1 MSTMLTTSSVETG
14 FVSRRLIGLLVG
26 LACWCVSVGVLL
38 AQDPAEPEIE
48 QQVEIFISAEEL
60 VPEVPPDEFP
70 VARQRLDG
78 ALMEAVAVG
87 LDTTALKA
95 FVDGVVTTAMADHR
109 IPGVIVAVV
118 YQGET
123 VLLRGYGY
131 AHEPERRPVDP
142 QHSLFRVASITKIFN
157 AIALLKL
164 VDEGRVELDAEFTR
178 YLPDIDF
185 DLPYGVPRVRDLL
198 THTAGFED
206 AYLGHFWAVDAESEH
221 HLGDYI
227 ARFQPAQVRAP
238 GKALVYSNYGTSVIG
253 LIVETVSGMPYADFV
268 ESRVLMPMGMNA
280 SRMRDWPGEARPGYL
295 PAAAYENLSLS
306 HVWSAGRFSP
316 PSWAWMHGGMMPAG
330 GLLSTGED
338 MGRFMRAQL
347 ADGGGILSAEGMRL
361 LTTPSIA
368 NHPGVAANA
377 LGYWINEVWGYPTM
391 EHGGSIFGFLS
402 NLVLVPEL
410 ALGVFV
416 STNAP
421 SGHRLSSQLPQRIV
435 GQFFAS
441 ERHAPRSD
449 AQADLSEF
457 TGLYRSE
464 RRGHRT
470 VDKLLVFGA
479 GDVQLGAN
487 DQGFLTLTS
496 GAQTQRFVPL
506 GEDRFFDPDFSE
518 HIAFSRDD
526 RGRVFKLHGAYGH
539 NNFLR
544 LARWQ
549 TVEFMNHVMIA
560 LSALAA
566 WWLFALA
573 FTRRSGR
580 HETVSGLVARYTSF
594 ALLVAWAATVGLLNL
609 DMAQLTSP
617 TAAHFAHFPTAQGRW
632 WILASWIGTALTALL
647 LTLLVPVWRGG
658 QWGLGR
664 RLIASALALASALF
678 VYLLSYWNVL
688 GAPVLG

>member
-1 MSTMLTTSSVETG
+1 MLTMATTSSVETG
-14 FVSRRLIGLLVG
+14 FVSSRLIGLLLG
-26 LACWCVSVGVLL
+26 LGCWCLSAGALF
-38 AQDPAEPEIE
+38 AQDPVEAKPEP
-48 QQVEIFISAEEL
+48 QVEIFISAEDL
-60 VPEVPPDEFP
+60 MPEVPLDDFP
-70 VARQRLDG
+70 VARQLLDG
-78 ALMEAVAVG
+78 APLEPVARG
-87 LDTTALKA
+87 LDATALKA

-109 IPGVIVAVV
+109 IPGVVVAVV
-118 YQGET
+118 HQGET

-131 AHEPERRPVDP
+131 AHEPERRAVYPES
-142 QHSLFRVASITKIFN
+142 SLFRVASITKIFN
-157 AIALLKL
+157 AIALLQL
-164 VDEGRVELDAEFTR
+164 VDEGRVDLDAEFTL
-178 YLPDIDF
+178 YLPRIDF

-221 HLGDYI
+221 SLRDYI

-238 GKALVYSNYGTSVIG
+238 GQALVYSNYGTSLIG

-268 ESRVLMPMGMNA
+268 ESRILRPMGMNA
-280 SRMRDWPGEARPGYL
+280 SQMRDWPGEARPGQL
-295 PAAAYENLSLS
+295 PAAAYDHLSRS
-306 HVWSAGRFSP
+306 HVWSAGRFAP
-316 PSWAWMHGGMMPAG
+316 PGWAWMHGGMMPAG

-338 MGRFMRAQL
+338 MSRFMLAQL
-347 ADGGGILSAEGMRL
+347 ADGGGILSPDGMRL

-377 LGYWINEVWGYPTM
+377 LGYWVNEVWGYPTL

-410 ALGVFV
+410 ELGVFV

-435 GQFFAS
+435 GQFFAADR
-441 ERHAPRSD
+441 EAPLPD
-449 AQADLSEF
+449 AQADLGEF
-457 TGLYRSE
+457 TGAFRGQ

-470 VDKLLVFGA
+470 VDKLLAFRA
-479 GDVQLGAN
+479 GDLQVGAN
-487 DQGFLTLTS
+487 DQGFLSLSS
-496 GAQTQRFVPL
+496 GGQTQRFVPL
-506 GEDRFFDPDFSE
+506 GEDRFFDPDLSE

-539 NNFLR
+539 NNFVR

-549 TVEFMNHVMIA
+549 TVEFVHHVLIA
-560 LSALAA
+560 LSVLAA

-573 FTRRSGR
+573 FARSARRR
-580 HETVSGLVARYTSF
+580 ETMSGLVARYASF
-594 ALLVAWAATVGLLNL
+594 ALLLAWAATVWLLNQ
-609 DMAQLTSP
+609 DMLQTPSP
-617 TAAHFAHFPTAQGRW
+617 TAIHFAHFPTTQGQQ
-632 WILASWIGTALTALL
+632 WILASWIGTALTAVMLI
-647 LTLLVPVWRGG
+647 LLVPLWRGR

-664 RLIASALALASALF
+664 RLVFSLLTLSSALF
-678 VYLLSYWNVL
+678 VFLLAYWNVL